1 MGRIIV
7 IEDNMVFS
15 DYVCKLLE
23 QQGFQTVTASSCAS
37 ARKKL
42 TFIEEEDLV
51 LADLRLPDGDGI
63 KLLEELRKAGK
74 KNPYIIMTDYAEVST
89 AVKSMKSGAE
99 DYIPK
104 RLIEDR
110 LVPLIQA
117 QAKKTMRMRERH
129 QPIFKRDGTAF
140 REIERC
146 IRLVAPTRIGVL
158 ILGENGTGKEHLAKM
173 IHDESRVSEKPFV
186 AVDCGTLS
194 SELAQSALFGHV
206 KGAFTGAVAD
216 NAGFFKE
223 ADGGTLFLDEV
234 GNLPMETQRQLLRAL
249 QERRCRPVGAG
260 KEYTSNVRIVAATN
274 EDLHKAIEE
283 KRFRQ
288 DLFFRLQE
296 YVIKVPALRECREDI
311 LPLADF
317 FREQGNQE
325 LERNVV
331 RFDASAREALLTYPW
346 PGNVREMK
354 LKIQAAVLQAED
366 DTITGKDLGL
376 EIKQTMQQ
384 NCFAL
389 KSGEEEKERIRRALE
404 QADGNKKTAAK
415 LLGIGRTTLYEKLE
429 EYGLK
434 G

>member
-7 IEDNMVFS
+7 IEDNIVFS

-23 QQGFQTVTASSCAS
+23 RQSFQTVTASNCAS

-42 TFIEEEDLV
+42 AFIEEEDLV

-63 KLLEELRKAGK
+63 ILLEELRKAGK

-129 QPIFKRDGTAF
+129 QPIFKRNGTAF
-140 REIERC
+140 QEIERR

-173 IHDESRVSEKPFV
+173 IHDESRVSEKTFV

-206 KGAFTGAVAD
+206 KGAFTGAVVD

-249 QERRCRPVGAG
+249 QEHRYRPVGAG
-260 KEYTSNVRIVAATN
+260 KEYTANVRIVAATN
-274 EDLHKAIEE
+274 EDLHKAVEE

-296 YVIKVPALRECREDI
+296 YVIKVPPLRECREDI

-354 LKIQAAVLQAED
+354 LKIQAAVLQAEG

-389 KSGEEEKERIRRALE
+389 KSDEEEKERILRALE